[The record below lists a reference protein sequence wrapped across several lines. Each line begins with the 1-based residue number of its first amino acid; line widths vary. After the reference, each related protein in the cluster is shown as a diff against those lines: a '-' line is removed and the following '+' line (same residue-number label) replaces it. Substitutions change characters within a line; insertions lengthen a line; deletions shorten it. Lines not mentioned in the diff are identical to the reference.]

1 MSPIGLNDILDRNDR
16 DHGSSGYT
24 KPLENGDDTIS
35 FEMNGI
41 ASDKTTPTGMTEGI
55 VLLSWLLLLLR
66 TREGG
71 QVSFEWAYDICG
83 TTSRLSMNE
92 VMEGLEDNVMD
103 VSAAIHNHIRKSPDQ
118 NKSYSS
124 PVPLILS
131 TNTFAQNSEEVKE
144 EVSEEIRV
152 GKEQFSNE
160 KKRAR
165 FTLSSD
171 LSTAVY
177 MFGLFGL
184 PIISSLI
191 QSHYTLRP
199 WLTPSKCV
207 FRTLNYLFRIAS
219 DPLRVT

>member
-1 MSPIGLNDILDRNDR
+1 MSPIGLNDILDRNNR
-16 DHGSSGYT
+16 GYVSSGHS

-41 ASDKTTPTGMTEGI
+41 ASDETTPTGMTEEI

-71 QVSFEWAYDICG
+71 QVSFEWAFDICG

-92 VMEGLEDNVMD
+92 AMKGLEDNVTD
-103 VSAAIHNHIRKSPDQ
+103 VSAAIRKHIRESPDQ
-118 NKSYSS
+118 NKPYSS

-144 EVSEEIRV
+144 EVSDEIQV
-152 GKEQFSNE
+152 GKEQFSNK

-165 FTLSSD
+165 STLSSD
-171 LSTAVY
+171 LSTTIY

-191 QSHYTLRP
+191 HSHYTSRP

-207 FRTLNYLFRIAS
+207 FRALNYLSRIAF